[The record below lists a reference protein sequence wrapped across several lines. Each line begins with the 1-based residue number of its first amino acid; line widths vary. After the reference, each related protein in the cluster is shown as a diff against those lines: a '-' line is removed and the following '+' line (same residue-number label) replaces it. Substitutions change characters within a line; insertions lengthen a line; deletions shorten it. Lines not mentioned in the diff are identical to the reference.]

1 MNSIEIAY
9 ILSAINNISYF
20 NSVKKIV
27 AYAGLD
33 PIVRQSGTFQASRTR
48 MSKRGNRLLRYAL
61 IWAANN
67 VRKHNK
73 DMEQYYLKKRSEG
86 KNHYNALGHCAVKL
100 IRYIYFVMTH
110 PEQEFSN

>member
-1 MNSIEIAY
+1 MPKQKGTEIVD
-9 ILSAINNISYF
+9 I
-20 NSVKKIV
+20 
-27 AYAGLD
+27 
-33 PIVRQSGTFQASRTR
+33 
-48 MSKRGNRLLRYAL
+48 LRYEKQIL
-61 IWAANN
+61 LMKRIIDEIMEPTEEEKKYKE
-67 VRKHNK
+67 KHNK